1 MGPEARRQGLVGGS
15 GWGGKTLGDQNS
27 FWLLAGSG
35 VLASGAREIN
45 SQR

>member
-1 MGPEARRQGLVGGS
+1 MVGS
-15 GWGGKTLGDQNS
+15 GLGGKTLGDQNS

-35 VLASGAREIN
+35 VPARGAGEIN